1 MEGLNAK
8 DFTAML
14 RAAAVKI
21 ENAKDELTNLDSQI
35 GDGDHGTTMSK
46 VMELVA
52 STAESYSGSDLKGL
66 FAGIGTNIL
75 NVGGGATVPL
85 FGSFFGGFAKAE
97 GAETDR
103 ADAALIAEMFISGKD
118 RLLKFSKASLGD
130 KTLVDALIPAVS
142 ALKENSADG
151 IPTMFEAA
159 AEAAE
164 EGSAKTKDYIA
175 KHGRAKN
182 LGERAI
188 GIPDPG
194 SVSVALM
201 FRAFA
206 DRVKGE

>member
-85 FGSFFGGFAKAE
+85 FGSFFG
-97 GAETDR
+97 
-103 ADAALIAEMFISGKD
+103 
-118 RLLKFSKASLGD
+118 
-130 KTLVDALIPAVS
+130 
-142 ALKENSADG
+142 
-151 IPTMFEAA
+151 
-159 AEAAE
+159 
-164 EGSAKTKDYIA
+164 
-175 KHGRAKN
+175 
-182 LGERAI
+182 
-188 GIPDPG
+188 
-194 SVSVALM
+194 
-201 FRAFA
+201 
-206 DRVKGE
+206 

>member
-118 RLLKFSKASLGD
+118 RL
-130 KTLVDALIPAVS
+130 
-142 ALKENSADG
+142 
-151 IPTMFEAA
+151 
-159 AEAAE
+159 
-164 EGSAKTKDYIA
+164 
-175 KHGRAKN
+175 
-182 LGERAI
+182 
-188 GIPDPG
+188 
-194 SVSVALM
+194 
-201 FRAFA
+201 
-206 DRVKGE
+206 